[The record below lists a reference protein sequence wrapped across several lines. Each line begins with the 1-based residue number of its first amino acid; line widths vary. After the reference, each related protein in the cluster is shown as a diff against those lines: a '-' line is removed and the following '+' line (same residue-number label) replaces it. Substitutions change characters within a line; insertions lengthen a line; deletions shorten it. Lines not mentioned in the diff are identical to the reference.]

1 MAPSKTTPSKTK
13 DALSVKTNGKVKST
27 NKLQKK
33 KKTFFIK
40 TAVAQT
46 QQIKSNGATGKQT
59 VKTTAKLP
67 TKPEEAGSNW
77 KTLSTTLQPTTHA
90 HAKYIAKKKEKQAK
104 EELKI
109 VQTAQNKEKADLEVW
124 FDDVDPILLD
134 TKPVEENKDNQ
145 KIADVGKISN
155 EYILFMFLSLFRVD
169 DANLQ
174 ILLLF

>member
-1 MAPSKTTPSKTK
+1 MAPSKTTPSNTK
-13 DALSVKTNGKVKST
+13 EAPVKST

-40 TAVAQT
+40 TAVAQTT

-77 KTLSTTLQPTTHA
+77 KTLSTTLKPTKHA
-90 HAKYIAKKKEKQAK
+90 HSKYIAKKKEKQAK

-145 KIADVGKISN
+145 KSADVGKISN
-155 EYILFMFLSLFRVD
+155 EYILFIFLALFCVYD
-169 DANLQ
+169 DSLQ

>member
-1 MAPSKTTPSKTK
+1 M
-13 DALSVKTNGKVKST
+13 
-27 NKLQKK
+27 
-33 KKTFFIK
+33 
-40 TAVAQT
+40 
-46 QQIKSNGATGKQT
+46 
-59 VKTTAKLP
+59 
-67 TKPEEAGSNW
+67 
-77 KTLSTTLQPTTHA
+77 
-90 HAKYIAKKKEKQAK
+90 
-104 EELKI
+104 
-109 VQTAQNKEKADLEVW
+109 QTAQNKEKADLEVW